1 MKKNILICG
10 IILIVAALL
19 CFAFSYFNY
28 WLGGAVKDASNDF
41 YHKVSIRSSLFLKLG
56 IGITILGIAAFI
68 IGIFA
73 VKESP

>member
-10 IILIVAALL
+10 IILIIAALI

>member
-1 MKKNILICG
+1 MKKKILIIG
-10 IILIVAALL
+10 IILIITALL

-56 IGITILGIAAFI
+56 IGTAILGIIALI
-68 IGIFA
+68 SGIFA
-73 VKESP
+73 FKEYP